1 MLHHVLR
8 NCPEAVNQ
16 RDPRGFTPLHRA
28 AYLAQYDGYMEL
40 YEYLLTEGADPTIRT
55 NDYDPYLNPG
65 LKTSI
70 QVAIDDEEIRGKLIA
85 LHEKYAHVPK
95 RPEPHKDLS
104 DWWACYD
111 YGFDT
116 VRKWPK
122 DFQARPVRRSPYD
135 AVGVMHA
142 VPQGFYLPAH
152 LSAQGPSISTPNLDA
167 FQLHF

>member
-122 DFQARPVRRSPYD
+122 DFQARFP
-135 AVGVMHA
+135 HA
-142 VPQGFYLPAH
+142 GPRTTP
-152 LSAQGPSISTPNLDA
+152 SAR
-167 FQLHF
+167 